1 MTSHQNNLFARV
13 DSMRSKSAER
23 EADMKAARQAKAE
36 ENRRRMPTVAAW
48 VDEARAIFGDDV
60 KVVYAS
66 EGGIMMGSPTKGGI
80 TLLETS
86 ANGSFVLPK
95 SRGRK

>member
-1 MTSHQNNLFARV
+1 
-13 DSMRSKSAER
+13 MRAKSAER
-23 EADMKAARQAKAE
+23 DADMKAARQAKAE
-36 ENRRRMPTVAAW
+36 ENRRRMPVVTAW

-86 ANGSFVLPK
+86 ISGSFSP